1 MINQHYNELNVTTF
15 GQQLS
20 IVTGID
26 ASVYTNRPIAKRLWI
41 NMDFVLNYQ
50 IKTCQFVYNILLGA
64 LHVYPNR
71 AITFIHKSK
80 LFFLRTVTG
89 YCDLIRVKSMFEFI
103 SFRKQVIP
111 FCSETS

>member
-71 AITFIHKSK
+71 AITFIHIHTNNPSC
-80 LFFLRTVTG
+80 FFKNSYRLLRS
-89 YCDLIRVKSMFEFI
+89 Y
-103 SFRKQVIP
+103 
-111 FCSETS
+111 